1 VKHAAALILLV
12 AMGWVAGAEAADDGD
27 TFVRLQWA
35 RGSEPDFTT
44 AIFGDYKISREHNYL
59 IGGAYGRRIADRWL
73 FDSPIMSTWNVG
85 MQYFNERG
93 LQDDGYGITG
103 YYKIHY
109 LWRLPWTQKRLRL
122 GLGEGL
128 SYASIIPES
137 EQRDFA
143 KKHGAK
149 SSHLMNHLEWTVDVP
164 LSQFESM
171 QSLFTGPIRE
181 LNVGFVVWHRS
192 SVYGLFAD
200 TRGGVNYMGF
210 GIEARY

>member
-12 AMGWVAGAEAADDGD
+12 SVGWMVRAEAENDGD

-35 RGSEPDFTT
+35 RSSEPDFTT
-44 AIFGDYKISREHNYL
+44 AVFGDYKISPEHNYL
-59 IGGAYGRRIADRWL
+59 IGGSYGRRIADRWL
-73 FDSPIMSTWNVG
+73 FDSPIMSTWNIG

-93 LQDDGYGITG
+93 LQDDGYGVTA

-109 LWRLPWTQKRLRL
+109 LWRLPWTQMRLRL
-122 GLGEGL
+122 GLAEGL

-143 KKHGAK
+143 KKHGAE

-164 LSQFESM
+164 LSQFDSM
-171 QSLFTGPIRE
+171 KSLFTGPIRE

-210 GIEARY
+210 GVEARY